1 VKILIASRI
10 DPGAESRL
18 RDAHDVTCAYGA
30 PGPELRA
37 ALADRESLVFRSGV
51 VIDEAAIAAAPALRL
66 IVRGGSGMDNI
77 DLAAVERRG
86 IRFVRIPGPGAQ
98 AVAEHAFALMLA
110 LARNLLVADRLMRQG
125 RFAKHEM
132 TGWLLHGKTLGVVG
146 AGNIGSKVGRMG
158 VAWGMR
164 VLGCTENGGA
174 KESERLAR
182 LGIRKTG
189 FDELLHRSDFVSVH
203 VPLHASTRKLFDAA
217 AFAKMKRGAFLVNLA
232 RGGVVDEAAL
242 REALLSGHLAGAGL
256 DVHEQEGDGKR
267 SPLADLDDVVLTPH
281 VGASTHD
288 SQREIGEEIVRTID
302 AFEGGADAGT
312 GEELSGADA
321 PLRRCGTA

>member
-1 VKILIASRI
+1 MKILIASRI

-37 ALADRESLVFRSGV
+37 ALADREALVFRSGV
-51 VIDEAAIAAAPALRL
+51 VIDAAAIDAAPGLRL

-77 DLAAVERRG
+77 DLDAVGRRG

-132 TGWLLHGKTLGVVG
+132 TGWLMHGKTLGVVG

-158 VAWGMR
+158 AAWGMR

-174 KESERLAR
+174 KEAERLAG
-182 LGIRKTG
+182 LGIRKTTL
-189 FDELLHRSDFVSVH
+189 DEVLRSSDFVSVH
-203 VPLHASTRKLFDAA
+203 VPLQPSTRYLLDAA
-217 AFAKMKRGAFLVNLA
+217 ALAKMKRGAFLVNLA

-242 REALLSGHLAGAGL
+242 HAALVSGHLAGAGL
-256 DVHEQEGDGKR
+256 DVHEREGDGKV
-267 SPLADLDDVVLTPH
+267 SPLAGLDNVVLTPH
-281 VGASTHD
+281 IGASTHD
-288 SQREIGEEIVRTID
+288 SQREIGEQIVRTIE
-302 AFEGGADAGT
+302 AFEGGAGAEP
-312 GEELSGADA
+312 GEEFSEADA
-321 PLRRCGTA
+321 RLRRSGTA